1 MAAINPY
8 IINGE
13 LQPNQARA
21 KFCHLKANFN
31 RSPIAEGLS
40 NWVEDNYQNEPIYKV
55 KYLLMMAKAILAD
68 SPANCYTWQTIDDQ
82 RAFCRACEFVGNDG
96 KFALAAIEK
105 AIELGFFVAELYN
118 GKMHL
123 FCPEVQEDL
132 REFHYKIVRQKR
144 IAAEQKRN
152 ADGKFLSKN
161 AQNTPEILTILSEN
175 EENTDRYNG
184 GIDAVT
190 TVPNSRYNGTTNLD
204 NSEKNSETWE
214 SENRATNNT
223 NTQYVGDFAVPTAPD
238 MPLERVSGAVEKKRI
253 EKNRKEL
260 DYYFLKLNNNKRNKK
275 ICKTDYFFQ
284 IYNDTNYFLKIKEKL
299 GIKADDKLALQILV
313 FDHYITEKADSHDCE
328 KTLSSFT
335 EYVKRFMA
343 WHRTNS
349 KKELLSSMEH
359 TLLNKFSL
367 EELSFFYSGIAEKFN
382 SIVGQDSILTIAII
396 GTKTKFIKIV
406 FSEAFTNRNPRET
419 TLQILTE
426 YFSLFDLKLS
436 KLIENNPVP
445 KQPIITPLSEQEQ
458 KENQAKLNTKLKTI
472 FKNESSI

>member
-1 MAAINPY
+1 MTAINPY
-8 IINGE
+8 ITNGE
-13 LQPNQARA
+13 LQPAQARA

-40 NWVEDNYQNEPIYKV
+40 NWVEDNYPNEPVYKV
-55 KYLLMMAKAILAD
+55 KYLLLMAKAILAD
-68 SPANCYTWQTIDDQ
+68 SPANCYTWQTIDEQ
-82 RAFCRACEFVGNDG
+82 RAFCRACEFIGNDG

-152 ADGKFLSKN
+152 AEGKFLPKN
-161 AQNTPEILTILSEN
+161 AQNTPETLTILDEN
-175 EENTDRYNG
+175 EENIVRYNG

-190 TVPNSRYNGTTNLD
+190 TAPNSRYNGTTNLD
-204 NSEKNSETWE
+204 NSGKNSEDWQG
-214 SENRATNNT
+214 ENRATDYKNT
-223 NTQYVGDFAVPTAPD
+223 EYRGGFTVTTVPD
-238 MPLERVSGAVEKKRI
+238 EPLQRVSGAVEKKRK
-253 EKNRKEL
+253 EKNREETN
-260 DYYFLKLNNNKRNKK
+260 YYCLKINNNKKNTK

-284 IYNDTNYFLKIKEKL
+284 IYSDTDYFLKTKEKL
-299 GIKADDKLALQILV
+299 GIEADDKLALQILV

-349 KKELLSSMEH
+349 KKDLLNSMEIS
-359 TLLNKFSL
+359 LLHKFSL

-382 SIVGQDSILTIAII
+382 TLMQQTIILNISVIENKNKFLKITICEEFANLY
-396 GTKTKFIKIV
+396 TPEAVRKI
-406 FSEAFTNRNPRET
+406 FT
-419 TLQILTE
+419 Q
-426 YFSLFDLKLS
+426 YFSLFELRLTKLQTKKIPQPQEGQTKLS
-436 KLIENNPVP
+436 D
-445 KQPIITPLSEQEQ
+445 SEQAANVQ
-458 KENQAKLNTKLKTI
+458 KLNQKLNQI
-472 FKNESSI
+472 FKKQ